1 MPINQTEMALAGL
14 SIRIARLE
22 KDPCADPFILDCLKD
37 YRNMILTRLQIV
49 TGLPVQ
55 NHLKELL

>member
-1 MPINQTEMALAGL
+1 MALAGL

-55 NHLKELL
+55 NHLKEML